1 MNIMVDFKDIV
12 LIFIPGFYKKEFFMV
27 TSIKIQ
33 NYKLFKSFSLE
44 NLPNIVLISGKNN
57 CGKTS
62 ILESVF
68 MSLDCG
74 NSAMFIR
81 HLGWR
86 GLSTFYNNAESL
98 FAPAFYNFNL
108 NEPIIFEY
116 VIHSNKKKLSYKFCP
131 SISQPIVISGQ
142 NRIDLKKKSDSDLQ
156 RKSGSGLGGV
166 EISYGT
172 GIKNPPEKA
181 FLKLQVNGLSLTN
194 TQFLVKYNE
203 GIGAM
208 FLASNSAY
216 SEEDP
221 IRYGELD
228 RINKT
233 KEIVNKLQI
242 LEPQLQ
248 SLSLIPMGGKPIIYG
263 DNNIGVKIPLSLMGQ
278 GIARLLSILLA
289 ISEVKKGIVLIDEL
303 ENGFHHSILPLIWQA
318 ITSYAKTNNTQIIA
332 TTHSSELISGAVE
345 GISEELRN
353 DFKYMRIERN
363 QDKFKTKIY
372 NFEDL
377 STALKAE
384 LEIR

>member
-1 MNIMVDFKDIV
+1 MI
-12 LIFIPGFYKKEFFMV
+12 

-44 NLPNIVLISGKNN
+44 NLPYIVLISGKNN

-62 ILESVF
+62 ILESLF

-74 NSAMFIR
+74 NPAMFIR

-108 NEPIIFEY
+108 NEPITFEY
-116 VIHSNKKKLSYKFCP
+116 FINSSKKKLSYKFCP
-131 SISQPIVISGQ
+131 SISQPIVISGE
-142 NRIDLKKKSDSDLQ
+142 NRIDLQRKLDSD
-156 RKSGSGLGGV
+156 LGGV

-172 GIKNPPEKA
+172 GKKDPPNKA
-181 FLKLQVNGLSLTN
+181 FLKLEVKGLGLTN
-194 TQFLVKYNE
+194 IHFLLKYNE
-203 GIGAM
+203 GVRAV
-208 FLASNSAY
+208 FLASTNFVLP
-216 SEEDP
+216 EEDSR
-221 IRYGELD
+221 RYGELD
-228 RINKT
+228 RINDT
-233 KEIVNKLQI
+233 KEILTRLQV

-263 DNNIGVKIPLSLMGQ
+263 DNNIGTKIPLSLMGQ
-278 GIARLLSILLA
+278 GIVRLLSILLA
-289 ISEVKKGIVLIDEL
+289 ISEAKKGIVLIDEL
-303 ENGFHHSILPLIWQA
+303 ENGFHHSVLPLIWQA
-318 ITSYAKTNNTQIIA
+318 ITSYAKVNKTQIIA

-363 QDKFKTKIY
+363 KDEFKTKIY
-372 NFEDL
+372 DFEDL
-377 STALKAE
+377 SVALAAE

>member
-1 MNIMVDFKDIV
+1 MYFMDILLDFKDIV
-12 LIFIPGFYKKEFFMV
+12 TILIPGFYKKELFMI

-44 NLPNIVLISGKNN
+44 KLPNIVLISGKNN

-74 NSAMFIR
+74 NPAMFIR
-81 HLGWR
+81 QLGWR

-98 FAPAFYNFNL
+98 FAPAFHNFDL

-116 VIHSNKKKLSYKFCP
+116 FIDSNKKKLSYKFCP
-131 SISQPIVISGQ
+131 SISQPIVISDE
-142 NRIDLKKKSDSDLQ
+142 NRIDLQKKLD
-156 RKSGSGLGGV
+156 SGLGGV
-166 EISYGT
+166 EISYG
-172 GIKNPPEKA
+172 IKKPPKKA
-181 FLKLQVNGLSLTN
+181 FLKLEVNGLGLTN
-194 TQFLVKYNE
+194 TQFLVKYND
-203 GIGAM
+203 GVRAV
-208 FLASNSAY
+208 FLSSTH
-216 SEEDP
+216 SSLPEEDS

-228 RINKT
+228 RINAT
-233 KEIVNKLQI
+233 KEIVTRLQA

-248 SLSLIPMGGKPIIYG
+248 SLSVIPMGGKPIIYG
-263 DNNIGVKIPLSLMGQ
+263 DNNIGTKIPLPLMGQ
-278 GIARLLSILLA
+278 GIVRLLSILLA
-289 ISEVKKGIVLIDEL
+289 ISETKKGIVLIDEL

-318 ITSYAKTNNTQIIA
+318 ITSYAKTNKTQIIA

-353 DFKYMRIERN
+353 DFKYMRIEKN

-377 STALKAE
+377 SIALKAE